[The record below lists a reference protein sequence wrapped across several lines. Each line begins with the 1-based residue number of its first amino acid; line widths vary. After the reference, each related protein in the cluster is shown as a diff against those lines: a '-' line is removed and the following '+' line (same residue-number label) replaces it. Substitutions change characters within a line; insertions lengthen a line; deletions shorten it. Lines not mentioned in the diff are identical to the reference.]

1 MPSNAQGSLTVQF
14 SWIWEP
20 SGADRATSWI
30 AKATIVRI
38 WRRLFNAN
46 FLAVKIDYD
55 AQPQLAVELE
65 WAQAVLNLPSGL
77 PLTGFLTPRGK
88 LYFGGTYFPRETQG
102 DKPAFEDVLQP
113 ALRLYRDHRSE
124 VERDGVDL
132 NNEK

>member
-1 MPSNAQGSLTVQF
+1 MRMVRPHGSRKL
-14 SWIWEP
+14 S
-20 SGADRATSWI
+20 
-30 AKATIVRI
+30 IVRI

-113 ALRLYRDHRSE
+113 ALRLYRDHSSE

-132 NNEK
+132 NKK